1 MLIPNTSAFPSV
13 GSINPVNIDNV
24 VVFPAPLC
32 PKSANIYPL
41 YIVRSNPFTA
51 FLSPNYF
58 FKFLI
63 FKQSLF
69 CSCFFKESYT
79 SSKFLGFFP

>member
-1 MLIPNTSAFPSV
+1 
-13 GSINPVNIDNV
+13 
-24 VVFPAPLC
+24 LC

-69 CSCFFKESYT
+69 CSCFFKES
-79 SSKFLGFFP
+79 